1 VFVDMKPVF
10 LLDIDGVVADFLGA
24 VRRVVAEVSSQP
36 LAVTQWDFLTELQ
49 QLRPVEYRHYRARS
63 AERGFCGAI
72 PLLPGA
78 ASFVE
83 QLRSR
88 YRVIAL
94 TTPLAHC
101 PTWESERRQ
110 WLRGHLNFE
119 PRDVVFANDKT
130 LVPGA
135 MFLDDRPENV
145 RDWAAAH
152 LSGRGMLMAAEYNA
166 GRGYTYAEVLRNVC
180 L

>member
-1 VFVDMKPVF
+1 MDMKPVF
-10 LLDIDGVVADFLGA
+10 LLDIDGVVADFLSA
-24 VRRVVAEVSSQP
+24 VRRCVAEVSSQP
-36 LAVTQWDFLTELQ
+36 ITVTQWDFLTELQ
-49 QLRPVEYRHYRARS
+49 QLRPVEYRHYRAKS
-63 AERGFCGAI
+63 TERGFCGAI

-88 YRVIAL
+88 YRVVAL
-94 TTPLAHC
+94 TMPLAHC

-110 WLRGHLNFE
+110 WLRGHVNFD
-119 PRDVVFANDKT
+119 PRDVVFAFDKM
-130 LVPGA
+130 LVGGA
-135 MFLDDRPENV
+135 VLLDDRPENV
-145 RDWAAAH
+145 RDWAAVH
-152 LSGRGMLMAAEYNA
+152 PSGRGMLMAAAYNV

>member
-1 VFVDMKPVF
+1 MKPVF

-24 VRRVVAEVSSQP
+24 VRRCVAEVSSQP
-36 LAVTQWDFLTELQ
+36 VTVTQWDFPTELQ
-49 QLRPVEYRHYRARS
+49 QLRPVEYRHYRKRS

-78 ASFVE
+78 AKFVE

-88 YRVIAL
+88 YRVVAL
-94 TTPLAHC
+94 TTPLDHC
-101 PTWESERRQ
+101 ETWESERRA

-119 PRDVVFANDKT
+119 KRDVVFAHDKS
-130 LVPGA
+130 LIPGGV
-135 MFLDDRPENV
+135 FLDDRPENV
-145 RDWAAAH
+145 RAWAAAH
-152 LSGRGMLMAAEYNA
+152 PSGRGLLMAAEYNA

>member
-1 VFVDMKPVF
+1 MKPLF

-24 VRRVVAEVSSQP
+24 VRRVVAEVSSQK
-36 LAVTQWDFLTELQ
+36 VQCTQWDFLAELQ
-49 QLRPVEYRHYRARS
+49 QLRPVEYRHYRKRS

-72 PLLPGA
+72 PLLPDA

-88 YRVIAL
+88 YRVVAL
-94 TTPLAHC
+94 TPPLAHC

-130 LVPGA
+130 LVGGA
-135 MFLDDRPENV
+135 VLLDDRPENV